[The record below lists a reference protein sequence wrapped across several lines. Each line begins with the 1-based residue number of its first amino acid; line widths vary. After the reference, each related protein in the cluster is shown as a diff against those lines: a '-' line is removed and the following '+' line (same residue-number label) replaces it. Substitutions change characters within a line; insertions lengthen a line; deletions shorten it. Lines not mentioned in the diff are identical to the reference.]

1 VNRLIAVPAHEV
13 TSLAHGVTAADDAEP
28 IDYAGPINGL
38 NASYGVFWI
47 SGQPVSTWRQALF
60 GPVQMIASST
70 NRHSAAM
77 AAVMHL
83 VAMNEVGLALVVRNR
98 DTGRNEA
105 LIRWVELWGPS
116 VRPYRFSEETWV

>member
-1 VNRLIAVPAHEV
+1 MV
-13 TSLAHGVTAADDAEP
+13 
-28 IDYAGPINGL
+28 
-38 NASYGVFWI
+38 
-47 SGQPVSTWRQALF
+47 
-60 GPVQMIASST
+60 ASST

-83 VAMNEVGLALVVRNR
+83 AAMNEVGLALVVRNR

-116 VRPYRFSEETWV
+116 VYPYRFSEETWA